1 MYLEHFRLTNPP
13 FSLTPDTD
21 FYFDAATSREA
32 FNVVQVALQQGEG
45 IVKIVGEVGTGK
57 TVMCRKLLNDLPA
70 HMITVYL
77 PNPLME
83 PQQLYQAVAQ
93 ELDLNMASGSALND
107 LLERLNRHLIALSKE
122 GFQVVVCVDE
132 AQTMPTATL
141 EALRLLSNVETEKN
155 KLLQI
160 VLFGQPELDERLAER
175 ELRQLQQRISFS
187 YRLQPLDYAGCVGYI
202 DHRLQKAG
210 YLGKP
215 LFSPQAL
222 KVLYRSAQ
230 GIPRL
235 INILAHKAL
244 LAAYGRGETYVRPP
258 LIRAAIAD
266 TEAVVPVFRLW
277 MWTAGILVL
286 GLLCFCAGYMM
297 NRWVV

>member
-1 MYLEHFRLTNPP
+1 MYLEHFRLTEPP

-57 TVMCRKLLNDLPA
+57 TVMCRKLLNELPE

-83 PQQLYQAVAQ
+83 PQQLYQAVARD
-93 ELDLNMASGSALND
+93 LDLKVASDSALND
-107 LLERLNRHLIALSKE
+107 LIERLNRHLITLSNE

-132 AQTMPTATL
+132 AQTMPTETL
-141 EALRLLSNVETEKN
+141 EALRLLSNVETEKS

-175 ELRQLQQRISFS
+175 ALRQLRQRISFS
-187 YRLQPLDYAGCVGYI
+187 YRLQPLDYAGCAGYI
-202 DHRLQKAG
+202 DHRLHKAG

-244 LAAYGRGETYVRPP
+244 LVAYGRGETYVRPD
-258 LIRAAIAD
+258 LVRAAIAD
-266 TEAVVPVFRLW
+266 TEAVVAPLRLW
-277 MWTAGILVL
+277 LWAVVAVVL
-286 GLLCFCAGYMM
+286 GVACFCAGFLI
-297 NRWVV
+297 NRWAA